1 MSINKKRHIYP
12 LYSVARSQILCPART
27 ILKSSVRL
35 QTKLYSTQLKNKL
48 HVFIRIMLIQVWLI
62 GYCPKK
68 KVLVKVVYVELNWW
82 HHCRTQGMWIHAV
95 MGTSNWGVHTLNI
108 PFLYWYLSLC
118 IHHPPFLQILS
129 PKWENQKFQQSPK
142 SQCRNDCYV
151 DPHLKIK
158 KITVS
163 IHLLSSLQTCY
174 KTIVV
179 RYM

>member
-35 QTKLYSTQLKNKL
+35 QTKLYSTQLNNKL

-62 GYCPKK
+62 GYCLKK
-68 KVLVKVVYVELNWW
+68 KMLVKVVYVQLNWW

-95 MGTSNWGVHTLNI
+95 MGTSNWGVHTLSI

-158 KITVS
+158 KITLFLYICCHHCKLV
-163 IHLLSSLQTCY
+163 IKQ
-174 KTIVV
+174 
-179 RYM
+179 